1 MCAALVVSAAAAHA
15 AVRLEIHYSVL
26 ERLLAEQMFTAEG
39 RKYVR
44 GSEKSRCS
52 FAYLT
57 HPKISGVSGR
67 LRIDTHFGGRSALDV
82 FGKCLGVGDDF
93 DLTIYAVPYHGS
105 GKLRFRE
112 VETDTK
118 GRDSLYIR
126 RVRLG
131 LKRTLEHDFLYPL
144 EDAARRLLEG
154 PQPGAFYKQRLT
166 DFEVAV
172 IEIGEQAVVLHLDF
186 RLSVR

>member
-1 MCAALVVSAAAAHA
+1 MCAAVALSAAVAHG
-15 AVRLEIHYSVL
+15 AVRLEIHFSVL

-57 HPKISGVSGR
+57 NPKISGIAGR
-67 LRIDTHFGGRSALDV
+67 LRIETHFGGRSALDL
-82 FGKCLGVGDDF
+82 FGKCLGLGDDF
-93 DLTIYAVPYHGS
+93 DVTIYAVPYHGS

-126 RVRLG
+126 SVRTG
-131 LKRTLEHDFLYPL
+131 LKRTLEQEFLYPL
-144 EDAARRLLEG
+144 EDEARKLLEA
-154 PQPGAFYKQRLT
+154 PRPAAFYKQRLT
-166 DFEVAV
+166 DFEVAY
-172 IEIGEQAVVLHLDF
+172 IEIREQSVVLHLEF